1 MANPSYNPLFNDPH
15 AVYYYNPSKFPSI
28 FFTAFL
34 AILENE
40 NAIRVWRGDNDT
52 TSVITHILQKYHEEK
67 HVMGINQ
74 FYVNRW

>member
-1 MANPSYNPLFNDPH
+1 MTHMLFIIIIIRQNFH
-15 AVYYYNPSKFPSI
+15 

>member
-1 MANPSYNPLFNDPH
+1 MTHMLFIIIIRQNFH
-15 AVYYYNPSKFPSI
+15 
-28 FFTAFL
+28 FFFIAFL